1 MDAGYVEMGVGM
13 GHSPQEERHIAQD
26 RCFQKKSGPGHS
38 RQKKDGRE
46 PTKAP
51 GSLCSFRYGFH
62 AFPPGLFLSFI
73 LPLFPFFP
81 DPGLCQSKHTPE
93 SGQGYEKA
101 GPGHRIP
108 VGLEPAQLKAG
119 DPFPSYPEQGKQ
131 GPEME
136 RVPAPPV
143 IIKIQIQGCQDQ
155 THSRHIVMDAG
166 CKKHTGA
173 IKDQINYH
181 IQLFSQ
187 AAFHQGDHVRQGL
200 FLIRPLA
207 DKRNLIPAFHAGPKN
222 T

>member
-1 MDAGYVEMGVGM
+1 MLEEYIDQQTMIEKLQACIAIRSLKSKAEPGMPYGREVYRALEYVLNLAAEMGF
-13 GHSPQEERHIAQD
+13 R
-26 RCFQKKSGPGHS
+26 
-38 RQKKDGRE
+38 
-46 PTKAP
+46 

-173 IKDQINYH
+173 MIAY
-181 IQLFSQ
+181 
-187 AAFHQGDHVRQGL
+187 
-200 FLIRPLA
+200 
-207 DKRNLIPAFHAGPKN
+207 
-222 T
+222 